1 MQLKHRD
8 VEAIFAKLEM
18 EVRSTHHVI
27 GWFTYRGKKVLKA
40 RFSLG
45 KGDIPEKIA
54 HKLRGQLKLNLD
66 DFIALRDC
74 PLDRDG
80 YIAILKDKGLISEPA
95 PE

>member
-27 GWFTYRGKKVLKA
+27 GWFTYKGKKVLKA

-66 DFIALRDC
+66 DFIVLRDC